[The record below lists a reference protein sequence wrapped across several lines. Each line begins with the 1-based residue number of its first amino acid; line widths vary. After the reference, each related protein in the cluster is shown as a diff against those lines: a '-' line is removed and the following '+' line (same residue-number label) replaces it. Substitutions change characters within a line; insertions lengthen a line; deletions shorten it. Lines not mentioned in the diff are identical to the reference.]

1 MIEWANT
8 IINGVLTGGLYAMF
22 AAGLAIIFGV
32 MRLVNIAHGDLIVLS
47 AFVAM
52 VVIETLGMNPFFSL
66 LLVLPIMFVIGYALQ
81 RGILNYTL
89 SDDLLPPLLVTFGI
103 SIILQNLLL
112 EIFSADAQRL
122 KAGEVETMSIELAK
136 GLEIGVF
143 PLIVFIVA
151 VAMIWLVQMLFTG
164 TKIGRA
170 FRATS
175 DDANT
180 AQLMGI
186 NHKQIFALSMALSLV
201 LVGIAGVFLG
211 VRSNFDPS
219 LGPSRL
225 LFAFEAV
232 IIGGLGS
239 IWGTLAGGVILAV
252 AQNIGAKIDPGW
264 QILAGHV
271 AFLVVLVFRPNGLF
285 PRTRDD

>member
-32 MRLVNIAHGDLIVLS
+32 MRLVNIAHGDLIVLA

-66 LLVLPIMFVIGYALQ
+66 LLVLPVMFVIGYALQ

-89 SDDLLPPLLVTFGI
+89 GDDLLPPLLVTFGI

-122 KAGEVETMSIELAK
+122 KAGPVETLSIKVVE
-136 GLEIGVF
+136 GLEVGVF
-143 PLIVFIVA
+143 PLIIFVVA
-151 VAMIWLVQMLFTG
+151 VVMIWLVQMLFTR

-186 NHKQIFALSMALSLV
+186 NHKHIFALSMALSLV